1 MSHDPNGQF
10 HAGSIGLFDDPE
22 EIAYSEARVAAQ
34 QALADSK
41 ARNRKEKQR
50 RRGDE
55 RKNRLRMYEK
65 PGLMQ
70 RMSNHFGPGK
80 EGKREEGVM
89 DFLIEEKEEDER
101 VCGEEMGVGVERTD
115 AVQMYNAWEVDT
127 DVDSPFY
134 EELGLVRIKAGN
146 ARDVKV
152 VHRSQVRSLK
162 TLVECDE

>member
-70 RMSNHFGPGK
+70 RMSNLFGPGK

-89 DFLIEEKEEDER
+89 DFLIEEEDER
-101 VCGEEMGVGVERTD
+101 VYGEIMDGGFEDKD
-115 AVQMYNAWEVDT
+115 AVETYGEWEVDT